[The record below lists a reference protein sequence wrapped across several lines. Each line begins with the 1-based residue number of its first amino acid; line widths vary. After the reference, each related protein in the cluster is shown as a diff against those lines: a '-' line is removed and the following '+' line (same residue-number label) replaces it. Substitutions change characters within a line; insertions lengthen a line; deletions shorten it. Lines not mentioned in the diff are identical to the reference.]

1 MNQSTSPPA
10 LPHSHSRRPLAPRRL
25 LALAIAASVT
35 PVLALASPQQAL
47 AKHEITVPN
56 VPANLQVPAGNEVYL
71 VLHAVGTQN
80 YVCLPSGG
88 GYAWGFFGPQA
99 TLFDADDKQKLTH
112 FLSSDPLGTARPAWL
127 HSKDSSTIW
136 GAVLAS
142 ASSVTDPGTVAAGA
156 IPWLLV
162 EVVDAA
168 PGPDG
173 GEKLVDTTYI
183 HRLNTAGGVAPASG
197 CAAAIDVGKR
207 ALVPY
212 TTDYYFYRED

>member
-1 MNQSTSPPA
+1 M
-10 LPHSHSRRPLAPRRL
+10 L
-25 LALAIAASVT
+25 T
-35 PVLALASPQQAL
+35 PVLALASPTDAL
-47 AKHEITVPN
+47 AKPGIVVPPM
-56 VPANLQVPAGNEVYL
+56 PASLQVPAGNHAYL

-99 TLFDADDKQKLTH
+99 TLFDSEDKQKLTH
-112 FLSSDPLGTARPAWL
+112 FLSSDPQGTARPAWM

-136 GAVLAS
+136 GAAIAS
-142 ASSVTDPGTVAAGA
+142 ATSATDPAFVAAGA

-162 EVVDAA
+162 EIVDAA

-173 GEKLVDTTYI
+173 GEKLIDTTYI
-183 HRLNTAGGVAPASG
+183 HRLTTVGGVAPAAG
-197 CAAAIDVGKR
+197 CAGPADVGKR